1 MAARTPAEIAAA
13 LGVTDETDLLDVIV
27 RLEQYLA
34 FNRTLGLEVG
44 ELTAERATFHLTSRP
59 ELIGNVEKQS
69 LHGGV
74 ISATLDAIGGMVAM
88 AALVE
93 RAETAE
99 EALASLMRVG
109 TIDLRVDY
117 LRPATAKR
125 FTASAYPQRIGRTVA
140 VTRMEFHDDRDRLVA
155 VGTGTYIV
163 G

>member
-1 MAARTPAEIAAA
+1 MAPTSVVQIAAA
-13 LGVTDETDLLDVIV
+13 LGIDDDTDLLDVIV
-27 RLEQYLA
+27 RLEQFLA
-34 FNRTLGLEVG
+34 FNRTLGLDVG
-44 ELTAERATFHLTSRP
+44 ELTAERATFHLKLRP
-59 ELIGNVEKQS
+59 ELIGNAQKQA

-74 ISATLDAIGGMVAM
+74 ISATLDAAGGMVAM

-93 RAETAE
+93 RAATAE
-99 EALASLMRVG
+99 EALTALMKVG

-117 LRPATAKR
+117 LRPATSAA
-125 FTASAYPQRIGRTVA
+125 FVASAYPLRIGRTVA